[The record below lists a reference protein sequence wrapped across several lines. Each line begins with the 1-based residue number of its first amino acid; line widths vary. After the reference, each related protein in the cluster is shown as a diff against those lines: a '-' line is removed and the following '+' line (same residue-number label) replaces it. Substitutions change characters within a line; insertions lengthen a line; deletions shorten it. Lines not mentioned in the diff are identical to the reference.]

1 MTAPDYRPVTG
12 HDFALAPVSAVSQ
25 GWRRSEVME
34 VLVGMSTFLYLN
46 MNSLDVSF
54 SDHM

>member
-25 GWRRSEVME
+25 GSRRSEVTE
-34 VLVGMSTFLYLN
+34 VIVGMSTFLYLK
-46 MNSLDVSF
+46 MNLLDVLF
-54 SDHM
+54 SDPM